1 MSGGW
6 KQEDKQTQ
14 GHHTGE
20 DNGNELGG
28 EIKLNMKH
36 RRQIITKLKW
46 DMNKNKKCLH
56 MNKFNMG
63 GGQSGIQR
71 VRSWRD

>member
-20 DNGNELGG
+20 DNGNGLGG
-28 EIKLNMKH
+28 EIKLNMKR

-46 DMNKNKKCLH
+46 DMNKNNCSREMLKH
-56 MNKFNMG
+56 E
-63 GGQSGIQR
+63 
-71 VRSWRD
+71 